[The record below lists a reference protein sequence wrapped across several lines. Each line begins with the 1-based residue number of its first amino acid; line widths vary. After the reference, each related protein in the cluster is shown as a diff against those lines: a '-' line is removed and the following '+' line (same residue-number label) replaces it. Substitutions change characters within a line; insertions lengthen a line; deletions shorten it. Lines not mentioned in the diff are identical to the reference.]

1 MHTGNVCGERIR
13 QLRAV
18 KRMLQTELSAA
29 MHVDF
34 DIQTGQNTISEI
46 ENGRRFVRDRELIA
60 IAEILDVN
68 PLWLLYGDDIPEK
81 FKKWFFTTLVI
92 LQKFLFWTC
101 LKCHAKKIISRL
113 IPLWNEPMRFKIGL
127 PTQLMCGFDDIMKNA
142 VGQVVN

>member
-29 MHVDF
+29 MNVDF

-81 FKKWFFTTLVI
+81 FKK
-92 LQKFLFWTC
+92 
-101 LKCHAKKIISRL
+101 
-113 IPLWNEPMRFKIGL
+113 
-127 PTQLMCGFDDIMKNA
+127 
-142 VGQVVN
+142 